1 MDSLSGFQRG
11 DGLTDSGR
19 GRILTGLL
27 LLLLVFLQ
35 FRLWLEPQGVV
46 RMFRLKRELMKA
58 EAVNTSM
65 RQRNAA
71 LREEVSQ
78 LKQGGDA
85 MESRAREDLGMIQKG
100 ETFYHE
106 NIAQQ

>member
-1 MDSLSGFQRG
+1 MVSVSGFQRG

-27 LLLLVFLQ
+27 LVLLVFLQ
-35 FRLWLEPQGVV
+35 YRLWFEPQGVV
-46 RMFRLKRELMKA
+46 RMFRLKRELTKA
-58 EAVNTSM
+58 EALNESL
-65 RQRNAA
+65 RQRNAG

-78 LKQGGDA
+78 LQQGGDA
-85 MESRAREDLGMIQKG
+85 MESRAREDLGMIRKG

-106 NIAQQ
+106 NTA